1 MLEKIRQSKM
11 LTLLLITAVVY
22 FFLRYLTPLFSPI
35 LVAMLFVTIFGPF
48 LKSLQARLR
57 IHRQV
62 GAILL
67 LVLGF
72 GLLVVLVW
80 VLFSWIVGSLPEWV
94 GQLEALEP
102 KLEELIQKG
111 SESIGEM
118 LGIDGEYLESTLLAR
133 LEEWMDYFQNEG
145 AAGMLSG
152 SLLYLKKLA
161 LLGGFLVT
169 FVIATVLLAR
179 DYDRIMNNLLDRE
192 EFHVLLEVICGIIRY
207 IATFVKAQVVIMSLI
222 SLTAGGSLD
231 MRHPARSALGDA
243 GGIVG
248 CPAFY
253 RHGDR
258 IAAAV
263 ADPAV
268 PGFIRKGADLPDL
281 IRRVRFFAGDPGT
294 PSDRETY
301 GDIAHCRADGGLC
314 GNPSV
319 WGMGDHKR
327 PAWIYDYLP
336 ELAEPDETHGG
347 ERVEKFSCGDCILR
361 RI

>member
-1 MLEKIRQSKM
+1 MLEKLRQSEM

-222 SLTAGGSLD
+222 SLTAGVVLWICGIRHGALWGMLAGLLD
-231 MRHPARSALGDA
+231 ALPFIGT
-243 GGIVG
+243 GIVLLPLSLTQLFQG
-248 CPAFY
+248 LYGRALTCLILYAVCVFLREILEP
-253 RHGDR
+253 RLIGKHMGISP
-258 IAAAV
+258 IAVLTAV
-263 ADPAV
+263 YA
-268 PGFIRKGADLPDL
+268 GIRLFG
-281 IRRVRFFAGDPGT
+281 
-294 PSDRETY
+294 
-301 GDIAHCRADGGLC
+301 
-314 GNPSV
+314 V
-319 WGMGDHKR
+319 WGIIKGPLGFMIIYQSWQSLMRRMG
-327 PAWIYDYLP
+327 
-336 ELAEPDETHGG
+336 
-347 ERVEKFSCGDCILR
+347 EKE
-361 RI
+361 